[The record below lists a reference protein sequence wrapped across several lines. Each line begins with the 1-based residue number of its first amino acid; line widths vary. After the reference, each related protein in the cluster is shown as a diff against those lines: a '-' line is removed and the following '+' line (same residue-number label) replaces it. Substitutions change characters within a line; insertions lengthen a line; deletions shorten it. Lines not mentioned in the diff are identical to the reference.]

1 MFQLNIFYFFACK
14 IQFFFRLSF
23 IIKKSKKMKK
33 VVSMLLCLFLTANLV
48 GQEKNSGFFVGL
60 DYGKTDFL
68 SNSGLSLNEN
78 QNQMKN
84 YNAIN
89 TKFSFGYNTKLN
101 AFIKLNLLLT
111 GVDFKQDFNNA
122 IKLNEQASI
131 LYSEIAVGWNFK
143 VNRLTIHPTA
153 GIGLMSVWNNVTLN
167 NNEYGFNSNTIGS
180 SLGLSLSYE
189 INKNLSFVSEFSSI
203 TAKPKVAEFSESDNL
218 LIKEYS
224 TSERD
229 YIKMTN
235 FNLGLRINF

>member
-14 IQFFFRLSF
+14 NTIFFRLSF

-78 QNQMKN
+78 QNQIKN
-84 YNAIN
+84 FNAIN
-89 TKFSFGYNTKLN
+89 TKFSFGYNTKRN

-111 GVDFKQDFNNA
+111 GADFQEGFNDLM
-122 IKLNEQASI
+122 KLEERVSI

-153 GIGLMSVWNNVTLN
+153 GIGLMSVWNNITLN
-167 NNEYGFNSNTIGS
+167 KDEYSFNSNTIGS

>member
-89 TKFSFGYNTKLN
+89 TKFSFGYNTKRN

-111 GVDFKQDFNNA
+111 GADFQEGFNDA
-122 IKLNEQASI
+122 IKLKEQASI
-131 LYSEIAVGWNFK
+131 LYSEIAVGWNFT

-153 GIGLMSVWNNVTLN
+153 GIGLMSVWNNITLN
-167 NNEYGFNSNTIGS
+167 KDEYSFNSNTIGS

-189 INKNLSFVSEFSSI
+189 INRNLSFVSEFSSI
-203 TAKPKVAEFSESDNL
+203 TTKPKVAEFSESDIL

-224 TSERD
+224 SSERD
-229 YIKMTN
+229 YI
-235 FNLGLRINF
+235 